1 MRNRACLITASFA
14 IKLAIPYTKVQF
26 VARLEVAMGGKGSK
40 QQKSEPKG
48 DEKTSPLDH
57 FNDGA
62 IVFLT
67 CKASGKLLRIHE
79 DRVDVS

>member
-1 MRNRACLITASFA
+1 M
-14 IKLAIPYTKVQF
+14 QF

-40 QQKSEPKG
+40 QRKSEPQEG
-48 DEKTSPLDH
+48 EKTSPLDH
-57 FNDGA
+57 FTDGA

-79 DRVDVS
+79 EKVDVS